1 MEFFPIIIDHEMNGP
16 TRINEK
22 EKIINRVTKSWNLKI
37 WNLPM

>member
-1 MEFFPIIIDHEMNGP
+1 MEFFSIRISHEMNGP

-37 WNLPM
+37 

>member
-1 MEFFPIIIDHEMNGP
+1 MEFSPIIIDHEMNGP

-37 WNLPM
+37 